1 MSVQTQTSNKD
12 LQVTFFWTLLA
23 RHLCTCFDI
32 NPDLL
37 PPPPLPPLPPD
48 FAATHQIA
56 LSASQKAQI
65 TDVFDLF
72 DTDGGGTI
80 DQKELNYALVAL
92 GFQSKVAKA
101 AKAIISDPTIT
112 HLLEGNGSVTL
123 EEFSALMRGEI
134 GGADPRD
141 TLWAI
146 FATLS
151 REGPEAEGRA
161 GARGL
166 ITVPKLEAVCRDFK
180 VRRTSQFRVG
190 HSRVTIAGTVQ

>member
-1 MSVQTQTSNKD
+1 MI
-12 LQVTFFWTLLA
+12 FFWTLIA
-23 RHLCTCFDI
+23 RHLCNCFDM
-32 NPDLL
+32 NPDLV

-65 TDVFDLF
+65 ADVFDLF

-80 DQKELNYALVAL
+80 DQRELDYALVAL
-92 GFQSKVAKA
+92 GFQSKVVKSAKA
-101 AKAIISDPTIT
+101 RSDPTIT
-112 HLLEGNGSVTL
+112 HLLEGDGAVTL
-123 EEFSALMRGEI
+123 EEFSALMTGEV

-141 TLWAI
+141 TLRAI